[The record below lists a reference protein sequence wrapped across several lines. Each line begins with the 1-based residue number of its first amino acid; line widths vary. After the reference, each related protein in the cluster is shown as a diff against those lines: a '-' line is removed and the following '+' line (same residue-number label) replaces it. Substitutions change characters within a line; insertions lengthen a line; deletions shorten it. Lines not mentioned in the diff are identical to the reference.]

1 MSIRIKL
8 LLLIVFL
15 SSALLVNL
23 VALGFLARTVA
34 IAFETIEEVGTRQH
48 LIAVQMQA
56 RLRDSEAALYRY
68 LMEGEAGFKTQFDNQ
83 LRNFE
88 TDVAIY
94 QAQVSNPTEKNW
106 AESLIFTRQQAA
118 SIGSELIRLRDEQ
131 GSSLSELETT
141 QAKLNTLLTNQVRT
155 SRLTDVTYQET
166 VNGMQDNLRE
176 LYLAITAYLA
186 SPEEIEPVRFTEAV
200 IGFRHYQDEFRTLA
214 KTPQERAWVAEI
226 NALFAEVESRGSFL
240 ISGRNQQQSQF
251 ANFAA
256 ILFRAGE
263 EVLVGQ
269 IQPQAAQNL
278 VTARQQL
285 QTALNFAVTTSLI
298 VAFSASL
305 IAGIVTWPLLR
316 QMSRGMLALLRGAG
330 RVAKGDLSKPVQL
343 KGQDE
348 LSELAKAFNS
358 MMADLATRER
368 HLKARL
374 SELEALRQVSL
385 QLTSTLDPD
394 KVLDAIAPSTLN
406 LVSATEV
413 HIFVCGDDGQNL
425 EFAASARQDETN
437 KKGPRQPR
445 ADGITAMVARTG
457 QPQVINQADAHPL
470 FSTPEA
476 SQWGIKATA
485 SFPLKRGEQVLG
497 VFNVSLNDRYSFGKD
512 DLRILGLLSD
522 QAAIALENAR
532 LYKGLAEREARLRTL
547 AQKLAQI
554 QEEERRL
561 IGLDLHDGLTQLLL
575 SANMHLDT
583 LASLSHGLAGKA
595 KSELGRGR
603 ARLRE
608 AITEARWV
616 VSELRPA
623 VLEDFGLVSGLRHY
637 ATEISELENWQLEF
651 VADLSDVKLNPA
663 VETAIFRIAQEALTN
678 ARKYT
683 NPDRIRV
690 ALQTD
695 ETNLTLEVQDWGRGF
710 NIQALSEESQRLGLV
725 GMQERTVLL
734 GGEFQIESQPGKG
747 TRISAHL
754 PLFAV
759 EKS

>member
-1 MSIRIKL
+1 
-8 LLLIVFL
+8 
-15 SSALLVNL
+15 
-23 VALGFLARTVA
+23 
-34 IAFETIEEVGTRQH
+34 
-48 LIAVQMQA
+48 
-56 RLRDSEAALYRY
+56 
-68 LMEGEAGFKTQFDNQ
+68 
-83 LRNFE
+83 
-88 TDVAIY
+88 
-94 QAQVSNPTEKNW
+94 
-106 AESLIFTRQQAA
+106 
-118 SIGSELIRLRDEQ
+118 
-131 GSSLSELETT
+131 
-141 QAKLNTLLTNQVRT
+141 
-155 SRLTDVTYQET
+155 
-166 VNGMQDNLRE
+166 
-176 LYLAITAYLA
+176 
-186 SPEEIEPVRFTEAV
+186 V
-200 IGFRHYQDEFRTLA
+200 IGFRQHYDEFRTLA
-214 KTPQERAWVAEI
+214 GTSEELAWVEEI
-226 NALFAEVESRGSFL
+226 NDLFVEVESLGSLL

-256 ILFRAGE
+256 ILFWAGE
-263 EVLVGQ
+263 KVLVGQ

-278 VTARQQL
+278 ATARQQL
-285 QTALNFAVTTSLI
+285 QIALNFAVRTGLV
-298 VAFSASL
+298 VAFFASG

-316 QMSRGMLALLRGAG
+316 QMDVGILALLSGAG
-330 RVAKGDLSKPVQL
+330 RVAKGDLSKPVML

-348 LSELAKAFNS
+348 LSELAQAFNA
-358 MMADLATRER
+358 MMTDLAARER
-368 HLKARL
+368 HLEDRL

-394 KVLDAIAPSTLN
+394 KVLDTIASSTLN
-406 LVSATEV
+406 LISATEV

-425 EFAASARQDETN
+425 EFAASAWQDETN
-437 KKGPRQPR
+437 EKRPRQPR
-445 ADGITAMVARTG
+445 ADGITATVARTG

-476 SQWGIKATA
+476 RQWGIKASA

-497 VFNVSLNDRYSFGKD
+497 VLNVSLSDRNSFGKD

-532 LYKGLAEREARLRTL
+532 LYKGLAERETRLRTL
-547 AQKLAQI
+547 AQKLAHI

-561 IGLDLHDGLTQLLL
+561 IGLDLHDDLTQLLL

-583 LASLSHGLAGKA
+583 LASLSHGLEGQAE
-595 KSELGRGR
+595 SELSMGR

-651 VADLSDVKLNPA
+651 VADLSDVKLHPGI
-663 VETAIFRIAQEALTN
+663 ETAIFRIAQEALTN
-678 ARKYT
+678 ARKYA

-695 ETNLTLEVQDWGRGF
+695 ETNLTLEVRDWGRGF
-710 NIQALSEESQRLGLV
+710 DIEAFSEERQQLGLV
-725 GMQERTVLL
+725 GMQERAALL

-747 TRISAHL
+747 TLILVYL

-759 EKS
+759 EEA